1 MALSSNSTAA
11 QLALLFMS
19 VVLPAAAVIPA
30 ATAMATTAPTTTS
43 TTAPTT
49 SSGQQVAGSN
59 ATPPVPA
66 GADAGVAGS
75 TGAVPPGLLN
85 QVDIS
90 PQLTTSGQPTAE
102 QLGNLAAQGY
112 EAVIYLAPPTVGD
125 AVKEEP
131 LIVGKQGLV
140 WINIPI
146 RFGAP
151 TDKDFETFAAVVN
164 ALGPRKILVHCQVNM
179 RASSMVFLYRT
190 LIRKEDP
197 HKAYEAV
204 TRIWVPDGPWKTLV
218 QGQLKKHGVQFDPF

>member
-1 MALSSNSTAA
+1 MA
-11 QLALLFMS
+11 
-19 VVLPAAAVIPA
+19 
-30 ATAMATTAPTTTS
+30 
-43 TTAPTT
+43 
-49 SSGQQVAGSN
+49 SN
-59 ATPPVPA
+59 ADVVSAIPSVPLP
-66 GADAGVAGS
+66 GAAE
-75 TGAVPPGLLN
+75 PLLN

-90 PQLTTSGQPTAE
+90 PQLTTSGQPTAG

-125 AVKEEP
+125 AVKDES
-131 LIVGKQGLV
+131 LIVGKQGLA

-151 TDKDFETFAAVVN
+151 TEKDFETFAAVLT

-190 LIRKEDP
+190 LIKKEDP

-204 TRIWVPDGPWKTLV
+204 TRIWVPDGPWKTLI